1 MARGSLTLTWGPYDG
16 FWTYHDNGLRHWSL
30 GPVAFTYVPGAHV
43 DDFLAN
49 LTIQPQERWP

>member
-43 DDFLAN
+43 DDFLAK
-49 LTIQPQERWP
+49 ERWP